1 MSGVQEKKIPQFI
14 YTDQI
19 NYPNH
24 VRLFV
29 LSVFFIALLDYV
41 LFASFYS
48 FSANVFTTWTT
59 LTLTLLLIFYAV
71 CHFSLRYYSSS
82 RFAGKTNITFQVICF
97 FTGLLL
103 GISTICAGTWRM
115 IWRSSFRSNA
125 GSSFFTRLLISV
137 DSHGKSAVRGTC
149 RLTAHW

>member
-29 LSVFFIALLDYV
+29 LSVFIIALLDYL

-48 FSANVFTTWTT
+48 FSANIFTTWMT
-59 LTLTLLLIFYAV
+59 LTLTLLLTFYAI
-71 CHFSLRYYSSS
+71 CHFSLRY
-82 RFAGKTNITFQVICF
+82 
-97 FTGLLL
+97 
-103 GISTICAGTWRM
+103 
-115 IWRSSFRSNA
+115 
-125 GSSFFTRLLISV
+125 
-137 DSHGKSAVRGTC
+137 
-149 RLTAHW
+149 

>member
-29 LSVFFIALLDYV
+29 LSVFFIALLDYL

-48 FSANVFTTWTT
+48 FSANIFTTWMTF
-59 LTLTLLLIFYAV
+59 TLTLLLTFYAI

-97 FTGLLL
+97 FTG
-103 GISTICAGTWRM
+103 
-115 IWRSSFRSNA
+115 
-125 GSSFFTRLLISV
+125 
-137 DSHGKSAVRGTC
+137 
-149 RLTAHW
+149 

>member
-1 MSGVQEKKIPQFI
+1 MSGVQEKKFPQFI

-29 LSVFFIALLDYV
+29 LSVFLIALLDYL

-48 FSANVFTTWTT
+48 FSANVFTTWMT

-82 RFAGKTNITFQVICF
+82 RFAGKTNITFQAICF

-103 GISTICAGTWRM
+103 GISTIV
-115 IWRSSFRSNA
+115 INY
-125 GSSFFTRLLISV
+125 LLIRDVPNLSA
-137 DSHGKSAVRGTC
+137 SHILI
-149 RLTAHW
+149 LTALLLTSSHIIS